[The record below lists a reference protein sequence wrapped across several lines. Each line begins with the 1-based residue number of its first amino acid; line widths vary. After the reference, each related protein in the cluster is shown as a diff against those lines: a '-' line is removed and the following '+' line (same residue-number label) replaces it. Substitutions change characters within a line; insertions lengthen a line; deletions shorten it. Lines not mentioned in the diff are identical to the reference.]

1 MTLAETGPE
10 TLTLFLVNLAG
21 IMDNADEQLLP
32 AVYKEVGESLHADPT
47 QLGSLTFFKS
57 FVQALCFPVAAY
69 LAARHNRTH
78 VIALGAFLWAA
89 ATFLVAISS
98 TFTEVAV
105 SRGLN
110 GIGLALVIPSIQSL
124 IADST
129 IESNRGTAFGWLHLT
144 SSFGSV
150 FGSLVAVLLAP
161 TTILGLEGWRVA
173 FHLVAALSILVGI
186 LVHLFARDPRYDSSR
201 IKDNGQEPTKSF
213 LGEEAR
219 SLLKEA
225 RDVIKVPSFR
235 ILVGQG
241 VSGSFPWSALSFGR
255 MWLELMGFSHGT
267 TATIWSLFIVATS
280 LGGLFGGK
288 MGDFMARRLPDSGR
302 IIMAQVSTGLAVP
315 LAALLILGLPDD
327 SSTAILHGVV
337 FVVMGLVI
345 SWCVPATNNPI
356 FAEIV
361 PERARTSIYALD
373 RSFETILSSFAPPVV
388 GLLSQNVFGY
398 KSVDS
403 GNVETDK
410 ENARALGK
418 ALYVSIGIPFTICC
432 LIYSFL
438 HCTYPGDRDRARMA
452 SFIESQTRDIESDDS
467 YILIRDEPNVPS
479 EESPDCRENDE
490 QT

>member
-1 MTLAETGPE
+1 MTLAGTGTE

-47 QLGSLTFFKS
+47 HLGSLTFYKS

-69 LAARHNRTH
+69 LATRHNRTH

-110 GIGLALVIPSIQSL
+110 GIGLAIVIPSIQSL

-129 IESNRGTAFGWLHLT
+129 NESNRGTAFGWLHLT

-150 FGSLVAVLLAP
+150 FGSLVAILLAP
-161 TTILGLEGWRVA
+161 TTILGLEGSRVA

-186 LVHLFARDPRYDSSR
+186 LVHLFAQDPRYNASR
-201 IKDNGQEPTKSF
+201 IKNDPQEPTKSF

-219 SLLKEA
+219 SLLREA
-225 RDVIKVPSFR
+225 RDVINVPSFK

-241 VSGSFPWSALSFGR
+241 
-255 MWLELMGFSHGT
+255 LELMGFSHGT
-267 TATIWSLFIVATS
+267 TATIWSLFTVASS

-288 MGDFMARRLPDSGR
+288 MGDFVARRLPDSGR
-302 IIMAQVSTGLAVP
+302 IILAQVSTGLAVP
-315 LAALLILGLPDD
+315 LAAVLILGLPDD
-327 SSTAILHGVV
+327 SSTAILHGFV

-345 SWCVPATNNPI
+345 SWCAPATNNPI

-398 KSVDS
+398 KTVDS

-438 HCTYPGDRDRARMA
+438 HCTYPGDRDRAKMA
-452 SFIESQTRDIESDDS
+452 SFIESQTQDIETDNS
-467 YILIRDEPNVPS
+467 YVLIRDEPNVPS
-479 EESPDCRENDE
+479 EEDTSADCRETDE
-490 QT
+490 QRLLSV